1 MKRTLPIYLLLLL
14 IFASCG
20 EKKDNTQK
28 ELLDKVLAV
37 HDEVMPK
44 MGDIMK
50 YKKELN
56 AKIDALIEAGSE
68 ENANQIDTFKKAIED
83 LDNSHD
89 GMMNWMHGFDR
100 NFDSE
105 VQEEVIAYLKDQM
118 TKIETV
124 GKKTNTALK
133 NAEELLIK

>member
-1 MKRTLPIYLLLLL
+1 MKRTLPIFLLAL
-14 IFASCG
+14 IIIASCG
-20 EKKDNTQK
+20 EKKDNTRE
-28 ELLDKVLAV
+28 ELLNKVLAV

-56 AKIDALIEAGSE
+56 AKIDALIDAGSE
-68 ENANQIDTFKKAIED
+68 ENEEQIATLQKAVED

-89 GMMNWMHGFDR
+89 DMMNWMHGFDR
-100 NFDSE
+100 NFESE
-105 VQEEVIAYLKDQM
+105 VQEDVIAYLKDQM

-124 GKKTNTALK
+124 GKETNTALK
-133 NAEELLIK
+133 NAEELLNK